1 DFQKLLE
8 RVQGY
13 DLVILDSINNMK
25 LSATEVKEIN
35 KRAAIMA
42 VMQSTKDGG
51 FKGGQ
56 DYFHDC
62 DKFVVID
69 KLTASVSKS
78 RGTNPLEARE
88 AIGIDKLN

>member
-1 DFQKLLE
+1 
-8 RVQGY
+8 
-13 DLVILDSINNMK
+13 
-25 LSATEVKEIN
+25 
-35 KRAAIMA
+35 MA

-69 KLTASVSKS
+69 KLAASVSKS
-78 RGTNPLEARE
+78 RGTNPLEAKR
-88 AIGIDKLN
+88 ANKN